1 MTKTIKTMLASLL
14 AVPVLAFGVVALAP
28 AQTANAQA
36 ACPESGVGTIS
47 QGAGCAKG
55 AETPNQLFGDGGIFT
70 TIVNILLFIIGA
82 ISVIML
88 IIGGIR
94 YTISGGDSSA
104 VTSAKNTIMYA
115 IVGIIVAVLAFA
127 IVNFVL
133 KGLTGVG
140 A

>member
-1 MTKTIKTMLASLL
+1 MIKTIKTMLASLL

-28 AQTANAQA
+28 AQTANAQT
-36 ACPESGVGTIS
+36 CPENGVGTIS
-47 QGAGCAKG
+47 QGATCAKG
-55 AETPNQLFGDGGIFT
+55 AETPNTLFGDGGIFT

-104 VTSAKNTIMYA
+104 VTAAKNTIMYA
-115 IVGIIVAVLAFA
+115 IIGIIIAVLAFA